1 MRMKNLRKV
10 LIAFCLFG
18 YGTAIQAQEA
28 VAAAGGEATGS
39 GGTVSYTIGQ
49 IDYTTNT
56 GAGGTITQG
65 VQQPYEIFILG
76 INDNK
81 DISMEMSV
89 YPNPSV
95 AFVNLKV
102 VNQNLENLYYQLY
115 DINQKLIITKKIS
128 STETSI
134 PMETLSSA
142 TYFLKVSDNK
152 TVVKTFKI
160 IKNQVY

>member
-1 MRMKNLRKV
+1 M
-10 LIAFCLFG
+10 
-18 YGTAIQAQEA
+18 
-28 VAAAGGEATGS
+28 
-39 GGTVSYTIGQ
+39 SYTIGQ
-49 IDYTTNT
+49 VAYITNT
-56 GAGGTITQG
+56 GAGGTVTQG
-65 VQQPYEIFILG
+65 VQQPYEFFILG
-76 INDNK
+76 INVNK

-102 VNQNLENLYYQLY
+102 VNQNLENLSYQLY
-115 DINQKLIITKKIS
+115 DINQKLILNQKIS

-152 TVVKTFKI
+152 KVVKTFKI